1 MSVHELIFYS
11 VVVVLTLS
19 ILLAFIRLM
28 KGPSLSDR
36 VVALEAISTMGIGV
50 IAVYT
55 VVTGEAVFLDVAMIL
70 ALVSFLGTVALAY
83 YIEKRASSEEGD

>member
-1 MSVHELIFYS
+1 MSLHELIFYS
-11 VVVVLTLS
+11 VVAVLTLS

-28 KGPSLSDR
+28 KGPSLPDR

-55 VVTGEAVFLDVAMIL
+55 VTTGEGVFLDVAMIL

-83 YIEKRASSEEGD
+83 YIQKPASSEEGD

>member
-1 MSVHELIFYS
+1 MSLHELIFYS

>member
-1 MSVHELIFYS
+1 MSLHELIFYS
-11 VVVVLTLS
+11 VVAVLTLS
-19 ILLAFIRLM
+19 ILLAFFRLM
-28 KGPSLSDR
+28 KGPSLPDR

-55 VVTGEAVFLDVAMIL
+55 VTTGEAVFLDVAMIL

-83 YIEKRASSEEGD
+83 YIEKRASGEERR

>member
-55 VVTGEAVFLDVAMIL
+55 VITGEAVFLDVAMIL

>member
-55 VVTGEAVFLDVAMIL
+55 VITGEAVFLDVAMIL

-83 YIEKRASSEEGD
+83 